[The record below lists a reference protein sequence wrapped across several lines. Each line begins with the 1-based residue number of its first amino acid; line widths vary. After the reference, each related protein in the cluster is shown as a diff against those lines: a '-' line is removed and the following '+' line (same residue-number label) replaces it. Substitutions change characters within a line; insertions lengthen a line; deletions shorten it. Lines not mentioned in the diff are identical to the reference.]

1 MLIQI
6 VLIIFGF
13 VVLIIAADW
22 LITGSVSLARYYR
35 ISELTIGLTIVAFGT
50 STPELV
56 VNIISSIKGYN
67 DVTLGNIVGSNIFNL
82 MLILGLSGMVFPLTV
97 KSKTIWNEI
106 PFSLIAAIVL
116 ILIAN
121 FTFKK
126 NSGPSL
132 NRIDGG
138 ILLLFFL
145 IFMVYIFRNMKE
157 KEQKLYIDYRQYKP
171 AHSLLL
177 IAGGLIALV
186 ISSRLVVFS
195 SVKVAGQLGISQ
207 KLIGIT
213 IISAGTS
220 LPELVTSVVAAF
232 RHKSDIAVGNIIGSN
247 IFNIFFILG
256 ISASIAPVPYNPSFN
271 FDILLLIISTILLFA
286 FMFSGKKYRL
296 DRWEAMLLTIA
307 YISYLYYLIYN
318 AR

>member
-1 MLIQI
+1 M
-6 VLIIFGF
+6 
-13 VVLIIAADW
+13 
-22 LITGSVSLARYYR
+22 
-35 ISELTIGLTIVAFGT
+35 
-50 STPELV
+50 
-56 VNIISSIKGYN
+56 
-67 DVTLGNIVGSNIFNL
+67 
-82 MLILGLSGMVFPLTV
+82 
-97 KSKTIWNEI
+97 
-106 PFSLIAAIVL
+106 
-116 ILIAN
+116 
-121 FTFKK
+121 
-126 NSGPSL
+126 
-132 NRIDGG
+132 
-138 ILLLFFL
+138 
-145 IFMVYIFRNMKE
+145 
-157 KEQKLYIDYRQYKP
+157 
-171 AHSLLL
+171 LL

-307 YISYLYYLIYN
+307 FISYLYYLIYN